1 MPDSKVGW
9 YSSACKKAISMS
21 LKTKFDIIH
30 SWACFFISN
39 LVGLKIRKQTGL
51 PWVVHFSDPWID
63 NPYHKY
69 GRIDGFV
76 SRKMEKTVIE
86 NADAIVF
93 VTEETRQLVMRKYP
107 SKMMDKA
114 FVIPHCY
121 DTELFARFERERNSK
136 FTLTYTGSFY
146 YGIRTPVML
155 FKALKRIIQ
164 KHPDIHEELN
174 IQIVGELHRDYKS
187 IIFEL
192 GINEIV
198 SSIGSVPYLKSLEY
212 ILNADVLFL
221 IDAPSEVPSV
231 FLPSKLIE
239 YIGSGN
245 PILGITP
252 LQGASASL
260 IRKLNGIVIDPE
272 NVESIEIAIL
282 NLYERYKQGSLSDF
296 SYPDGVVQ
304 QYDAMNTVKTLAKL
318 FNEVCAKDR
327 S

>member
-1 MPDSKVGW
+1 
-9 YSSACKKAISMS
+9 
-21 LKTKFDIIH
+21 
-30 SWACFFISN
+30 
-39 LVGLKIRKQTGL
+39 
-51 PWVVHFSDPWID
+51 
-63 NPYHKY
+63 
-69 GRIDGFV
+69 
-76 SRKMEKTVIE
+76 
-86 NADAIVF
+86 
-93 VTEETRQLVMRKYP
+93 
-107 SKMMDKA
+107 
-114 FVIPHCY
+114 
-121 DTELFARFERERNSK
+121 
-136 FTLTYTGSFY
+136 
-146 YGIRTPVML
+146 ML